1 MPVRASKNL
10 LYKTAYLIV
19 FHPLIIINSLLMAL
33 LNTII
38 LGLDRYPLSSKEEQK
53 YEEILFILNFY
64 FVCEL
69 LLKLLAL
76 GVRNLV
82 RSKIFIIETAAVV
95 LGLANFLLSELKIN
109 HSERLMTTVRSV
121 MLLRIVKILMFFPSI
136 QIVFKTIKQT
146 LWKMADFSIVIG
158 MFIFVSALFGMQ
170 LFAYSFYDTAPILNF
185 DSFLDAFTAVFA
197 LLVGDN
203 WNDYMHDAIKG
214 TNSENA
220 RIFYFIVILIG
231 YLFFQIFF

>member
-1 MPVRASKNL
+1 
-10 LYKTAYLIV
+10 
-19 FHPLIIINSLLMAL
+19 MAL

-38 LGLDRYPLSSKEEQK
+38 LALDRYPLSSNEQQT
-53 YEEILFILNFY
+53 YEKILFCLNFY

-76 GVRNLV
+76 GVKNFV
-82 RSKIFIIETAAVV
+82 RSKIVVIETAAVA
-95 LGLANFLLSELKIN
+95 LGFTNFLLTELKLQ
-109 HSERLMTTVRSV
+109 HSGKLMTAIRSV
-121 MLLRIVKILMFFPSI
+121 MLLRIIKILLFFPSI

-170 LFAYSFYDTAPILNF
+170 LFAYSFIDTAPILNF

-203 WNDYMHDAIKG
+203 WNDYMHDAIRG

-220 RIFYFIVILIG
+220 RIFYSIVILIG
-231 YLFFQIFF
+231 YLNFI

>member
-1 MPVRASKNL
+1 
-10 LYKTAYLIV
+10 
-19 FHPLIIINSLLMAL
+19 MAL

-38 LGLDRYPLSSKEEQK
+38 LGLDRYPLSNKEKQT
-53 YEEILFILNFY
+53 YENILLCLNFY

-69 LLKLLAL
+69 FLKLLAL
-76 GVRNLV
+76 GVKTFVRN
-82 RSKIFIIETAAVV
+82 KIFIIETAAVA
-95 LGLANFLLSELKIN
+95 LGFTNFLLDELALH
-109 HSERLMTTVRSV
+109 HSEQLMTAIRCV
-121 MLLRIVKILMFFPSI
+121 MLLRIIKILLFFPSI

-170 LFAYSFYDTAPILNF
+170 LFAYSFYGTAPVLNF

-203 WNDYMHDAIKG
+203 WNDYMHDAIRG

-220 RIFYFIVILIG
+220 RIFYFMVILIG
-231 YLFFQIFF
+231 YFDFIIKKLLK